1 MAFPG
6 LIGGVFCKT
15 QETNPYGLRFLS
27 QALYPPE
34 VINVVG
40 FLAQE
45 NWEGGG
51 LRGLGFCAGAGSR
64 IWVSGAGVLTPTS
77 STTSAPSVNLAGG
90 LHPQP
95 TQDTPSPQAFPGA
108 KTSSTNPALL
118 PCPPCP
124 SCCLPSAC
132 LQVPCTDAHQPV
144 SLSSSMCDLF
154 PLSDWE
160 VTESRIV
167 LFPSV

>member
-1 MAFPG
+1 MNPGAPRQRPMAFPG

-95 TQDTPSPQAFPGA
+95 TQDTPSPPGL
-108 KTSSTNPALL
+108 SWSQNLI
-118 PCPPCP
+118 
-124 SCCLPSAC
+124 
-132 LQVPCTDAHQPV
+132 HQPGPS
-144 SLSSSMCDLF
+144 SLSS
-154 PLSDWE
+154 LSIMLPSLCLPASPMYRCPPACLS
-160 VTESRIV
+160 VV
-167 LFPSV
+167 LHV